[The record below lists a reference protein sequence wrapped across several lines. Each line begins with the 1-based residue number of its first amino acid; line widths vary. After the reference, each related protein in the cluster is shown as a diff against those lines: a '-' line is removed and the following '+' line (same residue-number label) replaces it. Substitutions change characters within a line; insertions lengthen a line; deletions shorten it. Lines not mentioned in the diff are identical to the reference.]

1 MDCVIGQGIDT
12 NIPDGHDYRADI
24 TALPDNEW
32 KGSLIGERN
41 YRLIHSNI
49 QYPVI
54 DMPSKDGGTAHVEDH
69 FFQDRNSGEDHIAL
83 CSDSESCTDYGDFP
97 SDIGTVDQ
105 PATAHDTE
113 PQLCGE
119 QLELIN
125 IILNG
130 RNVFYTGSAGC
141 GKSTVLRFFVARLND
156 RGSRVRIIA
165 PTGKAA
171 LEVGGA
177 TLYNYAGWTPDILGR
192 PMKEL
197 EQNTHKRRTW
207 KRINDTDVLIIDEI
221 SMVENHIFERLNR
234 VMKSAR
240 GDKRPFGGVQII
252 VTGDF
257 CQLPPVMP
265 FRFCMECGT
274 KLLRH
279 SGGRL
284 YECEVH
290 GEIDGSEQWAFCSD
304 AWKDCDFVHFRL
316 KSVHRQKEPVFKTL
330 LEKCRLGRSLDQED
344 KRLLLEHECE
354 TTGAVKLFPT
364 RNEVCQ
370 VNNADFARLKGRS
383 LSFNCVD
390 NFYWNREHKDEKKTE
405 RGSHPHTLLALLEHR
420 FEPILQLKENMLVI
434 LLVNLGVGAGLVNGS
449 QGVIV
454 GFEMHNEFCLPEQYG
469 KYSARKQGLIKEFI
483 KRAAVR
489 EWPIVQFQNGV
500 KRTIHAHC
508 MMNELGDKEPYNL
521 LSRTQIPL
529 VAAWAMTIH
538 KSQGMTLSRVI
549 VDLSKEFEAAQ
560 GYVALSRARSLHG
573 LKVEALGERSWGC
586 NKEVLK
592 FMGQHGW
599 LDE

>member
-1 MDCVIGQGIDT
+1 MGQGIDA
-12 NIPDGHDYRADI
+12 NIADGHDYRADI

-32 KGSLIGERN
+32 EGGPIGEGN

-54 DMPSKDGGTAHVEDH
+54 DMPSKDVGTADMEDH
-69 FFQDRNSGEDHIAL
+69 FFQDRNSGEDYIAF

-97 SDIGTVDQ
+97 SDIGTQDQ
-105 PATAHDTE
+105 RDTAHDTE

-119 QLELIN
+119 QFELVNLIMK
-125 IILNG
+125 G

-141 GKSTVLRFFVARLND
+141 GKSTVLRFFVARLKD

-177 TLYNYAGWTPDILGR
+177 TLYSYAGWTPDVLKK
-192 PMKEL
+192 PMKAL
-197 EQNTHKRRTW
+197 EQNAHKRRTR
-207 KRINDTDVLIIDEI
+207 KRIKDTDVLIIDEI

-257 CQLPPVMP
+257 CQLPPVRP

-274 KLLRH
+274 ELLRR
-279 SGGRL
+279 SGGKM

-290 GEIDGSEQWAFCSD
+290 GEIDDSEKWAFCSD
-304 AWKDCDFVHFRL
+304 AWKNCDFVHFRL
-316 KSVHRQKEPVFKTL
+316 KSVHRQKELVFKTL
-330 LEKCRLGRSLDQED
+330 LEKCRLGRSLDLEE
-344 KRLLLEHECE
+344 KSLLLEHECE

-364 RNEVCQ
+364 RDEVCQ
-370 VNNADFARLKGRS
+370 VNKAELARLKGRS
-383 LSFNCVD
+383 LSFNCFD
-390 NFYWNREHKDEKKTE
+390 NFYWNREHVDEKKTE
-405 RGSHPHTLLALLEHR
+405 RGSHPHTLLALEEHR
-420 FEPILQLKENMLVI
+420 FEPILQMKENMLVI

-454 GFEMHNEFCLPEQYG
+454 GFETHNDFRLPEQHG
-469 KYSARKQGLIKEFI
+469 KYSARKQGLIKEFT

-500 KRTIHAHC
+500 KRTIYAHC
-508 MMNELGDKEPYNL
+508 MMSELGDKEPYNL

-549 VDLSKEFEAAQ
+549 VDLSKTFEKAQ
-560 GYVALSRARSLHG
+560 DYVALSRASSLDG

-586 NKEVLK
+586 NKEVIQ
-592 FMGQHGW
+592 FMDQHGW
-599 LDE
+599 LDV